1 MADLRDFTK
10 KNPIFVGT
18 DGLRLPSGNSAQRV
32 ASANVNGT
40 MRFNTDI
47 AGMEMYTPTGWI
59 PFASPPSISTV
70 TPSTY
75 TGESGTQFIL
85 NGAGFTS
92 DAQVYFITSNGTTML
107 ATTVSFIGSAELRA
121 TTPRAIRV
129 QEEPISVRVNQQS
142 GIATKVDC
150 IDAGG
155 VPNWIT
161 TAGTLG
167 SIFGAN
173 TVNVYVSA
181 TDPEGTS
188 VTYQITSGSLPGGL
202 NFTTANGLIQ
212 GLASSV
218 LANTTYNFT
227 IKANDTV
234 SNNTDR
240 SFSYT
245 VLNRA
250 PVINTAAGSLGT
262 IYSGNAA
269 SASISAYDPD
279 GGQLTYSVS
288 SGTLPVNSSLG
299 SANGVI
305 TGTPVVVT
313 TNTTYSFTIT
323 STDEG
328 SLTAS
333 NNYTYTVLNRPPVWN
348 TASSLSTITD
358 DDIPSYV
365 ANTTVNAYDPDGGSV
380 TYTLASGSLP
390 TGMTLVSAN
399 GALAGPVTPVGS
411 NTTSTFTVTVTDVGS
426 LTNTRTFTLTVTS
439 PPADANFAN
448 TSLLLHG
455 DGTNN
460 ANNNLFVDN
469 SSNVLTVTRNGNP
482 TQGTFSP
489 FSADAGKWSTF
500 FTKSNTTYLELP
512 NGSVNVG
519 SNDFSIECWLYPLDR
534 NGASTMFG
542 GNTNR
547 ATAGGS
553 SITFTLT
560 NSNGYI
566 ECTAWIG
573 GGAINLYSPAIP
585 LNTWTHAIF
594 CRTGSS
600 MSLFVNG
607 TRVATS
613 TSAGGSAVNDGAA
626 TYNPAIGANGTG
638 TADNFNGYISNFRMI
653 IGAGVYDATASTITM
668 PTSPLTAVTNT
679 RVLACQDNRIID
691 RSTNNYAI
699 TPSGNPSVQPFSPF
713 TPNAAYSVA
722 NTGGSVYFDG
732 NGDYL
737 SLASSTAFSWG
748 SGDFSMEAW
757 VYPTAGGL
765 IRMFD
770 SDTATGFLTFLNTN
784 NTFGFYGGNGTFYE
798 TANQTLKQYAW
809 NHCVV
814 ASVGGALRLFVNG
827 ILVVYAASG
836 GTSTSSARTCG
847 VGSIGTQPW
856 NGYMANVRLVKGG
869 IPSLYSTASTTVG
882 AVIFTPPSIPFTGSE
897 SLTGGTVSLLLN
909 NTNAGIIDSTA
920 KTVMETTGDTKIS
933 TAQSKFGGSA
943 IYFDGTGDSLLF
955 PNPVI
960 HGFGTGDFTVELWVY
975 PVAWDSNMV
984 VVMGNGSTGFGIQK
998 YGGGSTGNIGVII
1011 NGAWAITDATL
1022 PTTGQWTHI
1031 AVTRTSGTLRF
1042 FVNGSVSGS
1051 TPSNTSD
1058 ITGGIS
1064 GIGGYS
1070 GQTYYN
1076 GYMDELRITKG
1087 VARYTTTFTPAT
1099 KAFSNK

>member
-313 TNTTYSFTIT
+313 TNTTYSFTLT

-333 NNYTYTVLNRPPVWN
+333 NNYTYTVLNRPPLINTAAGSLGTIVSGNAISTTIDAYDPDGAAVSFAITSGNLMATANIGSSNGTITASNSLIVLANTTYTFTVRATDVGEMSVSNTYTYTVLNRPPLWN
-348 TASSLSTITD
+348 TAATLTTINGADPYTP
-358 DDIPSYV
+358 I
-365 ANTTVNAYDPDGGSV
+365 TVNAYDPDGGSV
-380 TYTLASGSLP
+380 TYSLTSGSVPSGLSF
-390 TGMTLVSAN
+390 VSAN
-399 GALAGPVTPVGS
+399 ATITGAPDEVFS
-411 NTTSTFTVTVTDVGS
+411 NTTSTFT
-426 LTNTRTFTLTVTS
+426 
-439 PPADANFAN
+439 
-448 TSLLLHG
+448 
-455 DGTNN
+455 
-460 ANNNLFVDN
+460 
-469 SSNVLTVTRNGNP
+469 
-482 TQGTFSP
+482 
-489 FSADAGKWSTF
+489 
-500 FTKSNTTYLELP
+500 YY
-512 NGSVNVG
+512 
-519 SNDFSIECWLYPLDR
+519 SII
-534 NGASTMFG
+534 
-542 GNTNR
+542 
-547 ATAGGS
+547 
-553 SITFTLT
+553 SI
-560 NSNGYI
+560 
-566 ECTAWIG
+566 
-573 GGAINLYSPAIP
+573 
-585 LNTWTHAIF
+585 
-594 CRTGSS
+594 
-600 MSLFVNG
+600 
-607 TRVATS
+607 
-613 TSAGGSAVNDGAA
+613 
-626 TYNPAIGANGTG
+626 
-638 TADNFNGYISNFRMI
+638 
-653 IGAGVYDATASTITM
+653 
-668 PTSPLTAVTNT
+668 
-679 RVLACQDNRIID
+679 
-691 RSTNNYAI
+691 
-699 TPSGNPSVQPFSPF
+699 
-713 TPNAAYSVA
+713 
-722 NTGGSVYFDG
+722 
-732 NGDYL
+732 
-737 SLASSTAFSWG
+737 
-748 SGDFSMEAW
+748 
-757 VYPTAGGL
+757 
-765 IRMFD
+765 
-770 SDTATGFLTFLNTN
+770 
-784 NTFGFYGGNGTFYE
+784 
-798 TANQTLKQYAW
+798 
-809 NHCVV
+809 
-814 ASVGGALRLFVNG
+814 
-827 ILVVYAASG
+827 
-836 GTSTSSARTCG
+836 
-847 VGSIGTQPW
+847 
-856 NGYMANVRLVKGG
+856 
-869 IPSLYSTASTTVG
+869 
-882 AVIFTPPSIPFTGSE
+882 
-897 SLTGGTVSLLLN
+897 
-909 NTNAGIIDSTA
+909 
-920 KTVMETTGDTKIS
+920 
-933 TAQSKFGGSA
+933 
-943 IYFDGTGDSLLF
+943 
-955 PNPVI
+955 
-960 HGFGTGDFTVELWVY
+960 
-975 PVAWDSNMV
+975 
-984 VVMGNGSTGFGIQK
+984 
-998 YGGGSTGNIGVII
+998 
-1011 NGAWAITDATL
+1011 
-1022 PTTGQWTHI
+1022 
-1031 AVTRTSGTLRF
+1031 
-1042 FVNGSVSGS
+1042 
-1051 TPSNTSD
+1051 
-1058 ITGGIS
+1058 
-1064 GIGGYS
+1064 
-1070 GQTYYN
+1070 
-1076 GYMDELRITKG
+1076 
-1087 VARYTTTFTPAT
+1087 
-1099 KAFSNK
+1099 